1 LSFDR
6 RLGKTFLDNIGTYLL
21 EQDAEAAAERFL
33 DAARAAI
40 EYVFRRPRVGT
51 PKVFREDA
59 LMGLRS
65 WPVKGFLAVRI
76 YYLASKRRGSDRA
89 GAAWEERY

>member
-1 LSFDR
+1 
-6 RLGKTFLDNIGTYLL
+6 L

-65 WPVKGFLAVRI
+65 WPVKGFPAVRI
-76 YYLASKRRGSDRA
+76 YYLASKDEVRIVRVLHGKRDIELLLKDA
-89 GAAWEERY
+89 DEAE